1 MSSARARFTE
11 RIHGLAAE
19 AERDREVFEPPADPP
34 DEEAAMSYLREGA
47 GPAVSLFVEARTGQ
61 HMVHFPPEEYHALE
75 GAMNQWFELYAA
87 CYGVEMEAEFVLR
100 EAADLLLDTRNIGD
114 VAQLLTHVPE
124 RR

>member
-11 RIHGLAAE
+11 RIRDLAAR
-19 AERDREVFEPPADPP
+19 AERDRAAFEPPADPP
-34 DEEAAMSYLREGA
+34 DEEVAMDYLREGA

-61 HMVHFPPEEYHALE
+61 HMIRFPPEEYHALE
-75 GAMNQWFELYAA
+75 GAMNEWFELYAA
-87 CYGVEMEAEFVLR
+87 CYGVEMEADFALR
-100 EAADLLLDTRNIGD
+100 EAADLLLDTHNIRD

>member
-11 RIHGLAAE
+11 RIHDLAAE
-19 AERDREVFEPPADPP
+19 AERDRAAFEAPEDPP
-34 DEEAAMSYLREGA
+34 DEDAAMAFLREGA

-61 HMVHFPPEEYHALE
+61 HMVRFPPEEYHALE
-75 GAMNQWFELYAA
+75 GAMNEWFELYAA
-87 CYGVEMEAEFVLR
+87 CYGVELDAEFALR
-100 EAADLLLDTRNIGD
+100 EAADLLLDTRNIKD